1 MRRREH
7 SEDGEHVEPGD
18 TTGLRVEGLTIRF
31 GGNTA
36 VNAAT
41 FDAPLGRIT
50 GLIGPNG
57 AGKTTTFNACSGLLR
72 PSDGSIHLFGK
83 DITGHLP
90 SARAQLG
97 LGRTFQ
103 RMDLFDSLT
112 VEENIALG
120 REARLA
126 RSHPVKQ
133 LLCPPA
139 ERKAVRKA
147 TEEVLALCRLGD
159 LRAEMVGS
167 LSTGQRRLVDL
178 GRVLAG
184 GFSLL
189 LLDEPS
195 SGLDTAETERFG
207 QIVTQVVAERGCGV
221 LLVEHD
227 MALVMSICDYLYV
240 LDFGEMIYQ
249 GTPDEVRASEQVRA
263 AYLGSEAA

>member
-1 MRRREH
+1 MTSSEH
-7 SEDGEHVEPGD
+7 D
-18 TTGLRVEGLTIRF
+18 GLRVDGLTIAF

-36 VNAAT
+36 VDGLSFAA
-41 FDAPLGRIT
+41 PRGRIT

-72 PSDGSIHLFGK
+72 PSAGSVRLFGT
-83 DITGHLP
+83 DITGRGP
-90 SARAQLG
+90 AARAQHG

-112 VEENIALG
+112 VEQNIALG
-120 REARLA
+120 LEARLA
-126 RSHPVKQ
+126 RSNPLKQ
-133 LLCPPA
+133 LRCP
-139 ERKAVRKA
+139 RRDRTSVRAA
-147 TEEVLALCRLGD
+147 TEAVLELCDLGPHRGD
-159 LRAEMVGS
+159 PAGS

-184 GFSLL
+184 GFDML

-195 SGLDTAETERFG
+195 SGLDSAETRRFG
-207 QIVTQVVAERGCGV
+207 RIVTRVVADSGCGV

-227 MALVMSICDYLYV
+227 MSLVMSICEHLYV
-240 LDFGEMIYQ
+240 LDFGKMIFE
-249 GTPDEVRASEQVRA
+249 GDPADVRASDAVRA

>member
-1 MRRREH
+1 MMKH
-7 SEDGEHVEPGD
+7 SDNA
-18 TTGLRVEGLTIRF
+18 GLRVEQLTIRF

-36 VNAAT
+36 VNGINLE
-41 FDAPLGRIT
+41 APLGRIT

-57 AGKTTTFNACSGLLR
+57 AGKTTTFNACSGLL
-72 PSDGSIHLFGK
+72 K
-83 DITGHLP
+83 P
-90 SARAQLG
+90 SAGRIGLAGADLTGQPPARRAKHG

-112 VEENIALG
+112 VEENLALG
-120 REARLA
+120 LEARLA
-126 RSHPVKQ
+126 RSNPIQQ
-133 LLCPPA
+133 LICPPA
-139 ERKAVRKA
+139 QRKAVQEA
-147 TEEVLALCRLGD
+147 AEEALELCGITH
-159 LRAEMVGS
+159 LRHRVAGS

-184 GFSLL
+184 GFTML

-195 SGLDTAETERFG
+195 SGLDSSESHRFG
-207 QIVTQVVAERGCGV
+207 EIVRQVVAERGCGV

-240 LDFGEMIYQ
+240 LDFGEMIFE
-249 GTPDEVRASEQVRA
+249 GTPAEVRASDQVRA

>member
-1 MRRREH
+1 MRHKE
-7 SEDGEHVEPGD
+7 GE
-18 TTGLRVEGLTIRF
+18 GLRVDGLTVRF
-31 GGNTA
+31 GGNSA
-36 VNAAT
+36 VNGT
-41 FDAPLGRIT
+41 SFDAPETRIT

-72 PSDGSIHLFGK
+72 PTAGHVYLGGT
-83 DITGHLP
+83 DITRYP
-90 SARAQLG
+90 PARRAQLG

-112 VEENIALG
+112 VEQNIALG
-120 REARLA
+120 LEARLA

-133 LLCPPA
+133 LFSSRE
-139 ERKAVRKA
+139 ERKAIIAA
-147 TEEVLALCRLGD
+147 TEEVLELCGLTG
-159 LRAEMVGS
+159 LRKDAAGS

-184 GFSLL
+184 GFSML

-195 SGLDTAETERFG
+195 SGLDTSETQKFG
-207 QIVTQVVAERGCGV
+207 QIVAKVVAERGCGV

-227 MALVMSICDYLYV
+227 MTLVMSICDYLYV
-240 LDFGEMIYQ
+240 LDFGEMIFE
-249 GTPDEVRASEQVRA
+249 GTPLEVRESETVRV

>member
-1 MRRREH
+1 MKH
-7 SEDGEHVEPGD
+7 GD
-18 TTGLRVEGLTIRF
+18 PSGLVVRDLTIRF

-36 VNAAT
+36 VDAAS
-41 FDAPLGRIT
+41 FEAPTGRIT

-72 PSDGSIHLFGK
+72 PNDGRVQLCGT
-83 DITGHLP
+83 DITHHSP
-90 SARAQLG
+90 AKRAQEG

-112 VEENIALG
+112 VEQNIALG

-126 RSHPVKQ
+126 RSHPIRQ

-139 ERKAVRKA
+139 ERRAVRSA
-147 TEEVLALCRLGD
+147 TDEVLELCGLTE
-159 LRAEMVGS
+159 LRDEISGL

-184 GFSLL
+184 GFTML

-195 SGLDTAETERFG
+195 SGLDTSETQLFG
-207 QIVTQVVAERGCGV
+207 RIVAEVVERRGCGV

-227 MALVMSICDYLYV
+227 MSLVMSICDYLYV
-240 LDFGEMIYQ
+240 LDFGEMIFE
-249 GTPDEVRASEQVRA
+249 GTPAEVRASDAVRT
-263 AYLGSEAA
+263 AYLGSGAA